1 MRIARAKA
9 RVPSGVRQAL
19 RRASLAVYRR
29 LGWNPPTVTLSSAE
43 FVIKPQVRRQRASV
57 RRHRVRRTRIV
68 LGFLIAFGFV
78 LSGAIG
84 ALAYF
89 MPAIVTAFQ
98 DTGHAIDRNLPTAT
112 ASAIASLG
120 ASPSATAT
128 AQSVPPP
135 PGAPFTVLLL
145 GSDNDAKFGG
155 TVLTQSMILARVNPT
170 TKQVVMESI
179 PRDMWVPLSTGG
191 SAKIDAAYE
200 HGGASAAVAT
210 VEADFDIHIDHYAWI
225 GLLGLVN
232 LINQVGGID
241 VVATNPVMDD
251 FYPADLSGKNPYAY
265 ERVAVLPGPQ
275 HMDGMEALMYVRSRH
290 GDLRSDFGRSQRQQQ
305 VLLALRAKA
314 KLLGIANLPDIATAM
329 GNDFSTDMTISE
341 IASLLPIASNIQLQ
355 NVKQVI
361 LASPYTSTGVLDNE
375 DVLLPN
381 WNLILPETHQ
391 YFPAV

>member
-1 MRIARAKA
+1 
-9 RVPSGVRQAL
+9 L
-19 RRASLAVYRR
+19 RR
-29 LGWNPPTVTLSSAE
+29 NH
-43 FVIKPQVRRQRASV
+43 VRRS
-57 RRHRVRRTRIV
+57 RIL

-78 LSGAIG
+78 LSGAVG

-89 MPAIVTAFQ
+89 MPAIVTAIQ
-98 DTGHAIDRNLPTAT
+98 DTGHSIDRDIRTSK
-112 ASAIASLG
+112 ASAAASS
-120 ASPSATAT
+120 APSPSASASAT
-128 AQSVPPP
+128 APPA
-135 PGAPFTVLLL
+135 PGQPFTVLLL
-145 GSDNDAKFGG
+145 GSDNDAKFDG

-179 PRDMWVPLSTGG
+179 PRDLWVPLSSGG
-191 SAKIDAAYE
+191 SAKIDAAYL
-200 HGGASAAVAT
+200 HGGPSAAVAT
-210 VEADFDIHIDHYAWI
+210 VEEDFHIHIDHYAWI

-251 FYPADLSGKNPYAY
+251 FYPADLSGKDPYGY

-275 HMDGMEALMYVRSRH
+275 HMSGVQALMYVRSRH

-314 KLLGIANLPDIATAM
+314 KLLGIADLPDIATAM
-329 GNDFSTDMTISE
+329 ANDFSTDMSIPE
-341 IASLLPIASNIQLQ
+341 IASLLPIASSVQLQ

-361 LASPYTSTGVLDNE
+361 LSSPYTSNFEVDNE
-375 DVLLPN
+375 LALKPD
-381 WNLILPETHQ
+381 WNLILPETHL

>member
-1 MRIARAKA
+1 M
-9 RVPSGVRQAL
+9 
-19 RRASLAVYRR
+19 
-29 LGWNPPTVTLSSAE
+29 
-43 FVIKPQVRRQRASV
+43 RRQRASV
-57 RRHRVRRTRIV
+57 RRHRGRRSRV
-68 LGFLIAFGFV
+68 LLGFLIAFGFV

-84 ALAYF
+84 AVAYF

-98 DTGHAIDRNLPTAT
+98 DTGHSIDRSLQSPH
-112 ASAIASLG
+112 ASAQAS
-120 ASPSATAT
+120 ASASAVAS
-128 AQSVPPP
+128 APPAVAP
-135 PGAPFTVLLL
+135 PGKPFTVLLL

-170 TKQVVMESI
+170 TRQVVMESI
-179 PRDMWVPLSTGG
+179 PRDLWVPLSGGG
-191 SAKIDAAYE
+191 SAKIDAAYL

-210 VEADFDIHIDHYAWI
+210 VEENFHIHVDHYAWI

-275 HMDGMEALMYVRSRH
+275 HMDGMQALMYVRSRH

-314 KLLGIANLPDIATAM
+314 KLLGIADLPDIATAM
-329 GNDFSTDMTISE
+329 ANDFSTDMSIGE
-341 IASLLPIASNIQLQ
+341 IASLLPIASSVQLQ
-355 NVKQVI
+355 NVRQVI
-361 LASPYTSTGVLDNE
+361 LASPYTSTGKLDNQ

-391 YFPAV
+391 FFPAV

>member
-1 MRIARAKA
+1 
-9 RVPSGVRQAL
+9 
-19 RRASLAVYRR
+19 
-29 LGWNPPTVTLSSAE
+29 
-43 FVIKPQVRRQRASV
+43 VRRQRASV
-57 RRHRVRRTRIV
+57 RRHHVRRSRIV
-68 LGFLIAFGFV
+68 LGFLIAFGFA

-89 MPAIVTAFQ
+89 MPAIVTALQ
-98 DTGHAIDRNLPTAT
+98 DTGHAIDRNLPAAT
-112 ASAIASLG
+112 ASALATPG
-120 ASPSATAT
+120 TSPSASAS
-128 AQSVPPP
+128 AQAVEAP

-179 PRDMWVPLSTGG
+179 PRDMWVSLSTGG
-191 SAKIDAAYE
+191 KAKIDAAYE

-210 VEADFDIHIDHYAWI
+210 VEEDFNIHVDHYAWI

-391 YFPAV
+391 FFPAV

>member
-1 MRIARAKA
+1 
-9 RVPSGVRQAL
+9 
-19 RRASLAVYRR
+19 
-29 LGWNPPTVTLSSAE
+29 
-43 FVIKPQVRRQRASV
+43 VRRQRASV
-57 RRHRVRRTRIV
+57 RRHHVRRTRIV
-68 LGFLIAFGFV
+68 VGFLIAVGFV

-89 MPAIVTAFQ
+89 MPAIVTALQ
-98 DTGHAIDRNLPTAT
+98 DTGHSIDRNLPA
-112 ASAIASLG
+112 ASASASASPG
-120 ASPSATAT
+120 SSPSASAS
-128 AQSVPPP
+128 AQAVDAP

-155 TVLTQSMILARVNPT
+155 IVLTQSMILARVNPT

-191 SAKIDAAYE
+191 NAKIDAAYE

-210 VEADFDIHIDHYAWI
+210 VEEDFNIHIDHYAWI

-251 FYPADLSGKNPYAY
+251 FYPADLSGKDPYAY

-275 HMDGMEALMYVRSRH
+275 HMDGMQALMYVRSRH

-329 GNDFSTDMTISE
+329 GNDFLTDMSISE

-361 LASPYTSTGVLDNE
+361 LASPYTTTGVLDNE
-375 DVLLPN
+375 DVLLPD
-381 WNLILPETHQ
+381 WNLILPETHL

>member
-1 MRIARAKA
+1 
-9 RVPSGVRQAL
+9 VR
-19 RRASLAVYRR
+19 
-29 LGWNPPTVTLSSAE
+29 
-43 FVIKPQVRRQRASV
+43 
-57 RRHRVRRTRIV
+57 HHHVRRTRIV

-89 MPAIVTAFQ
+89 MPAIVTALQ
-98 DTGHAIDRNLPTAT
+98 DTGHAIDRNLPTPS
-112 ASAIASLG
+112 ASALT
-120 ASPSATAT
+120 SPGSSPTAT
-128 AQSVPPP
+128 AQSVPPA

-145 GSDNDAKFGG
+145 GSDNDAKFMGG
-155 TVLTQSMILARVNPT
+155 PVLTQSMILARVNPT

-191 SAKIDAAYE
+191 FAKIDAAYE

-210 VEADFDIHIDHYAWI
+210 VEEDFNIHIDHYAWI

-232 LINQVGGID
+232 MINQVGGID

-251 FYPADLSGKNPYAY
+251 FYPADLSGKDPYAY

-275 HMDGMEALMYVRSRH
+275 HMNGMQALMYVRSRH

-329 GNDFSTDMTISE
+329 GNDFSTDMTIGE

-375 DVLLPN
+375 DVLLPD
-381 WNLILPETHQ
+381 WNLILPETHLF
-391 YFPAV
+391 FPAV

>member
-1 MRIARAKA
+1 
-9 RVPSGVRQAL
+9 
-19 RRASLAVYRR
+19 
-29 LGWNPPTVTLSSAE
+29 
-43 FVIKPQVRRQRASV
+43 V
-57 RRHRVRRTRIV
+57 RRHHARRSRVL

-78 LSGAIG
+78 LSGVIG
-84 ALAYF
+84 AVAYF
-89 MPAIVTAFQ
+89 MPAIVTAFE
-98 DTGHAIDRNLPTAT
+98 DTGHAIDRSLATSQPSASESAAASASASAAAT
-112 ASAIASLG
+112 A
-120 ASPSATAT
+120 
-128 AQSVPPP
+128 PPVQAA
-135 PGAPFTVLLL
+135 PGQPFTVLLL

-155 TVLTQSMILARVNPT
+155 TVLTQSMIIARVNPT
-170 TKQVVMESI
+170 TRQVVMESI
-179 PRDMWVPLSTGG
+179 PRDLWVPLSTGG
-191 SAKIDAAYE
+191 SAKIDAAYL
-200 HGGASAAVAT
+200 HGGASASVAT
-210 VEADFDIHIDHYAWI
+210 VEEDFHIHIDHYAWI

-275 HMDGMEALMYVRSRH
+275 HMDGMQALMYVRSRH

-329 GNDFSTDMTISE
+329 GNDFSTDMTISQ
-341 IASLLPIASNIQLQ
+341 IASLLPIASTVQLQ
-355 NVKQVI
+355 NVHQVI
-361 LASPYTSTGVLDNE
+361 LASPYTSTGKLDNE
-375 DVLLPN
+375 DVLLPD

>member
-1 MRIARAKA
+1 
-9 RVPSGVRQAL
+9 
-19 RRASLAVYRR
+19 
-29 LGWNPPTVTLSSAE
+29 
-43 FVIKPQVRRQRASV
+43 VRRQRASV

-68 LGFLIAFGFV
+68 VGFLIALGFV

-89 MPAIVTAFQ
+89 MPAIVTALQ
-98 DTGHAIDRNLPTAT
+98 DTGHSIDRNLPV
-112 ASAIASLG
+112 ASASASASLG
-120 ASPSATAT
+120 SSPSASAS

-179 PRDMWVPLSTGG
+179 PRDMWVQLSTGG
-191 SAKIDAAYE
+191 FAKIDAAYE
-200 HGGASAAVAT
+200 HGDASAAVAT
-210 VEADFDIHIDHYAWI
+210 VEEDFHIHIDHYAWI

-251 FYPADLSGKNPYAY
+251 FYPADLSGKDPYSY

-275 HMDGMEALMYVRSRH
+275 HMNGTQALMYVRSRH

-375 DVLLPN
+375 DVLLPD
-381 WNLILPETHQ
+381 WNLILPETHL

>member
-1 MRIARAKA
+1 
-9 RVPSGVRQAL
+9 VQ
-19 RRASLAVYRR
+19 
-29 LGWNPPTVTLSSAE
+29 
-43 FVIKPQVRRQRASV
+43 
-57 RRHRVRRTRIV
+57 RTRIV
-68 LGFLIAFGFV
+68 LGVLIAFGFV

-98 DTGHAIDRNLPTAT
+98 DTGHTIDRNIPTAQ
-112 ASAIASLG
+112 ASASASPG
-120 ASPSATAT
+120 ASPTASPSAQPVEA
-128 AQSVPPP
+128 P

-191 SAKIDAAYE
+191 SAKIDAAYL

-210 VEADFDIHIDHYAWI
+210 VEEDFHIHIDHYAWI

-251 FYPADLSGKNPYAY
+251 FYPADLSGKDPYAY

-329 GNDFSTDMTISE
+329 GNDFATDMSISE

-381 WNLILPETHQ
+381 WNYILPETHK

>member
-1 MRIARAKA
+1 
-9 RVPSGVRQAL
+9 
-19 RRASLAVYRR
+19 
-29 LGWNPPTVTLSSAE
+29 
-43 FVIKPQVRRQRASV
+43 VRRQRASV
-57 RRHRVRRTRIV
+57 RRHHVQRTRIV

-98 DTGHAIDRNLPTAT
+98 DTGHAIDRNLPTPS
-112 ASAIASLG
+112 ASALASPG
-120 ASPSATAT
+120 SSPSATAT
-128 AQSVPPP
+128 AQSVPPA

-145 GSDNDAKFGG
+145 GSDNDAKFMGG
-155 TVLTQSMILARVNPT
+155 PVLTQSMILARVNPT

-179 PRDMWVPLSTGG
+179 PRDMWVQLSTGG
-191 SAKIDAAYE
+191 YAKIDAAYE

-210 VEADFDIHIDHYAWI
+210 VEEDFDIHVDHYAWI

-251 FYPADLSGKNPYAY
+251 FYPADLSGKDPYAY

-275 HMDGMEALMYVRSRH
+275 HMNGMQALMYVRSRH

-329 GNDFSTDMTISE
+329 GNDFSTDMTIPE

-355 NVKQVI
+355 NVKQII
-361 LASPYTSTGVLDNE
+361 LSSPYTSTGVLDNE

-381 WNLILPETHQ
+381 WSYILPETHQ
-391 YFPAV
+391 FFPAV

>member
-1 MRIARAKA
+1 M
-9 RVPSGVRQAL
+9 
-19 RRASLAVYRR
+19 
-29 LGWNPPTVTLSSAE
+29 
-43 FVIKPQVRRQRASV
+43 
-57 RRHRVRRTRIV
+57 
-68 LGFLIAFGFV
+68 LGFLIALGFV

-89 MPAIVTAFQ
+89 MPAIVTAIQ
-98 DTGHAIDRNLPTAT
+98 DTGHSIDRNLPA
-112 ASAIASLG
+112 ASASASASPG
-120 ASPSATAT
+120 SSPSASAS
-128 AQSVPPP
+128 AQPVDAP

-145 GSDNDAKFGG
+145 GSDNDAKFMGG
-155 TVLTQSMILARVNPT
+155 PVLTQSMILARVNPT

-191 SAKIDAAYE
+191 KAKIDAAYE

-210 VEADFDIHIDHYAWI
+210 VEEDFNIHIDHYAWI

-251 FYPADLSGKNPYAY
+251 FYPADLSGKDPYAY

-275 HMDGMEALMYVRSRH
+275 HMDGVQALMYVRSRH

-329 GNDFSTDMTISE
+329 GNDFSTDMTISQ

-375 DVLLPN
+375 DVLLPD
-381 WNLILPETHQ
+381 WNLILPETHL